1 METFWYS
8 ALTLMLAVYVV
19 LDGYDFGVGMVYP
32 FVARTAEE
40 RRVVLAAIG
49 PLWSGNEV
57 WLIAAGAVL
66 FLAFPKAYAAGFSGF
81 YLALIIVLWLLMG
94 RGLAIELRGHL
105 DHPLWRQ
112 FWDVVFAA
120 TSALLAIVLGAALG
134 NLIRGVPL
142 NAEGYFFVAL
152 WTDFL
157 PGPEP
162 GILDWFTLF
171 LALTSVVLLTMH
183 GANFLAMKTTS
194 ELQARARR
202 VARLT
207 GYAAALLVASVLP
220 VLSLVQPSL
229 RLNYDAHPIGYGLPL
244 IALAALIAVQVFRAQ
259 ERDVAAFTASSL
271 LLLGLLGGIAWGSYP
286 NILIATTDPAH
297 SLTVTN
303 ASAGSDGL
311 RAAFW
316 WFTIGLAT
324 VIAYQ
329 ICIHRLFWGPVKPGS
344 GDFSAHSPA
353 RKIFPSPLTK

>member
-1 METFWYS
+1 METFWYG
-8 ALTLMLAVYVV
+8 AVTFMLAVYVV
-19 LDGYDFGVGMVYP
+19 LDGYDFGVGMLYP
-32 FVARTAEE
+32 FVVRTEEE
-40 RRVVLAAIG
+40 RRTVLAAIG
-49 PLWSGNEV
+49 PVWSGNEV

-66 FLAFPKAYAAGFSGF
+66 FLAFPRAYAAGFSGF
-81 YLALIIVLWLLMG
+81 YLALIIVLWLLIG
-94 RGLAIELRGHL
+94 RGLAIELRAHL

-120 TSALLAIVLGAALG
+120 SSTLLAIVFGAALG

-152 WTDFL
+152 WTNFL
-157 PGPEP
+157 PGPDP
-162 GILDWFTLF
+162 GILDWFTLL
-171 LALTSVVLLTMH
+171 LALTSAVLLTVH
-183 GANFLAMKTTS
+183 GANYLAMKTTGD
-194 ELQARARR
+194 LRASVRR
-202 VARLT
+202 VARVS
-207 GYAAALLVASVLP
+207 GYASALLVALVLP
-220 VLSLVQPSL
+220 ALSLVQPSF

-259 ERDVAAFTASSL
+259 ERDVAAFSSSSL

-297 SLTVTN
+297 SLTVAN

-311 RAAFW
+311 QEAFW

-344 GDFSAHSPA
+344 SDFSAH
-353 RKIFPSPLTK
+353 